1 LSLDTYAKRR
11 VFERLGKVGYAAY
24 NEHQGGVNFEGKPI
38 PTWDENKRED
48 IKAAWDRASEA
59 IADEVIATIEKQL
72 LAGHTR
78 EAVIHNARLYFGT
91 RPARRPAITHSGD
104 SG

>member
-1 LSLDTYAKRR
+1 MSLDTYANRG

-24 NEHQGGVNFEGKPI
+24 NEHQGGVNYEGKPI
-38 PTWDENKRED
+38 PAWDENPRED

-59 IADEVIATIEKQL
+59 IADQVIATIEKQL
-72 LAGHTR
+72 MAGHTR
-78 EAVIHNARLYFGT
+78 EAAIHNARLYYGT
-91 RPARRPAITHSGD
+91 RPKRGPAITHTGD